1 MNPAECRRPAK
12 WRYLAANP
20 GECQCRP
27 PLKMGNCLASLFG
40 GWQVLRWP
48 HYPVPVFLIALLL
61 PKKLL
66 FAHLLALSL
75 PKDWFVPTPLCP
87 WLFSIPPL
95 LLSLIEMCYLWD
107 HFDKT
112 HVGTIT
118 WSFFISRKTLPY
130 QSVIYWQL
138 QNQLLGLCSMPFNV
152 WSDHLLTLNCIWSC
166 VKSIKPKDDVCH
178 FFHLCSAQKGDTE
191 HLWHTDIQLKVA
203 IQSQTSIQI
212 QSFLVSGSQ
221 IISAVLSW

>member
-1 MNPAECRRPAK
+1 MKVFSSKSRRVPVPPTSKNGKLSCQPVWGVAGAEV
-12 WRYLAANP
+12 
-20 GECQCRP
+20 
-27 PLKMGNCLASLFG
+27 ASLPSAS
-40 GWQVLRWP
+40 LP
-48 HYPVPVFLIALLL
+48 HCLVVAQ
-61 PKKLL
+61 KLL
-66 FAHLLALSL
+66 FAHLLVLSL
-75 PKDWFVPTPLCP
+75 TEDWFVPIPLCP